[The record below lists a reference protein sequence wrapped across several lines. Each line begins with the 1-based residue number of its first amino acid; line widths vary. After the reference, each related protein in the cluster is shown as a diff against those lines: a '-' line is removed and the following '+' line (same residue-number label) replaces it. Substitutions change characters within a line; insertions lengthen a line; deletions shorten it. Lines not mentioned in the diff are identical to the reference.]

1 MKAKRVQS
9 KETKEAFLRLIEDEK
24 RMKLQT
30 FENRQKK
37 EKAAATLLRK
47 KNEKRQA
54 YWERK
59 KMFDIKGAAN

>member
-24 RMKLQT
+24 RMKMPT

-47 KNEKRQA
+47 KSEKRQA